1 MNISIHLF
9 KLQSSVEKAA
19 RNFYKLIV
27 EFMASFWVQVFIEKK
42 MLECEQSWEQCRKL
56 DQLLLAMIDEHEGG
70 GESEKKEEDTQYEY
84 ELKMEELREAS
95 TIYLER
101 RRTEPPSVAGS
112 ATGSLIDPDEN
123 IEGRDRI
130 PEEENRRE
138 IDPLHTHLESGNRT

>member
-70 GESEKKEEDTQYEY
+70 GNQRK
-84 ELKMEELREAS
+84 
-95 TIYLER
+95 R
-101 RRTEPPSVAGS
+101 RKTPNTSM
-112 ATGSLIDPDEN
+112 N
-123 IEGRDRI
+123 
-130 PEEENRRE
+130 
-138 IDPLHTHLESGNRT
+138 

>member
-1 MNISIHLF
+1 
-9 KLQSSVEKAA
+9 
-19 RNFYKLIV
+19 
-27 EFMASFWVQVFIEKK
+27 
-42 MLECEQSWEQCRKL
+42 
-56 DQLLLAMIDEHEGG
+56 
-70 GESEKKEEDTQYEY
+70 
-84 ELKMEELREAS
+84 MEELREAS